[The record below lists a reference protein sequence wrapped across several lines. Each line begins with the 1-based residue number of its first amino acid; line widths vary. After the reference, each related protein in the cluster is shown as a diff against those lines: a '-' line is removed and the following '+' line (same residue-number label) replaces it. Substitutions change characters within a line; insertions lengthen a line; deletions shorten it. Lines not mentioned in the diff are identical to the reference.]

1 MPEVKE
7 LVCVGTALLL
17 HVGFAAVAVTAR
29 APAAPKVHAVDG
41 TSIEVDEIVPKHI
54 ETLDEPVE
62 HVPEV
67 VRQPM
72 RGAPSVSASPI
83 HVIAIAS
90 VSAPAEVPDPP
101 PAQTAPP
108 HFSGMSLGGSDGSQA
123 IAPQHVARIFS
134 ESDVTERARLV
145 VGPKPVYP
153 ATALADGIEL
163 DAPLAFEIVV
173 DTNGA
178 VISTRPLGVAG
189 HGFDEAALS
198 AVRAFRFTPAKRD
211 GDLVRVR
218 MRWTVEFHLKG

>member
-1 MPEVKE
+1 
-7 LVCVGTALLL
+7 
-17 HVGFAAVAVTAR
+17 
-29 APAAPKVHAVDG
+29 VDG

-54 ETLDEPVE
+54 ETLDDPVE
-62 HVPEV
+62 HLPEV
-67 VRQPM
+67 AHASPM
-72 RGAPSVSASPI
+72 RGAPS
-83 HVIAIAS
+83 HVNIVAVAAS
-90 VSAPAEVPDPP
+90 VATSTDVVPDPP
-101 PAQTAPP
+101 PVDVPTPP
-108 HFSGMSLGGSDGSQA
+108 RFKLGGGEGGGNA
-123 IAPQHVARIFS
+123 KAAPAAHADRTFS
-134 ESDVTERARLV
+134 ESEVTDRATLLS
-145 VGPKPVYP
+145 GPKPVYP